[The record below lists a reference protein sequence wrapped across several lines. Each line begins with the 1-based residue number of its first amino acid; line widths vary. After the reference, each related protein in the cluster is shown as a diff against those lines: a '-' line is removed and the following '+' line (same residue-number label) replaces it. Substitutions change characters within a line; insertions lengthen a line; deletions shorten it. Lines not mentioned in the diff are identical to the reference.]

1 LTCPFCAPN
10 EKDVLVRNTHAYV
23 RMDAYPVAQGHVLVI
38 PFRHVANW
46 FDVTPTEAT
55 AIFELSCEYRKRCDA
70 TNSPDGYTI
79 GVNIGAAGGQT
90 ISHAH
95 LHVIP
100 RYVGDV
106 VDPKGG
112 VRGII
117 SKKQHYPHMGGLD
130 RISLAKLSPS
140 H

>member
-1 LTCPFCAPN
+1 MTCPFCAPS
-10 EKDVLVRNTHAYV
+10 EKDVLARNTHAYV

-38 PFRHVANW
+38 PFRHVENW
-46 FDVTPTEAT
+46 FDVTPAEAQ
-55 AIFELSCEYRKRCDA
+55 AIFELSREYRKRCDSA
-70 TNSPDGYTI
+70 NSPDGYTI

-100 RYVGDV
+100 RYARDV
-106 VDPKGG
+106 VDPRGG

-117 SKKQHYPHMGGLD
+117 AKKQHYPNMGASD
-130 RISLAKLSPS
+130 RSVAKP
-140 H
+140 